1 MRPNQLKTR
10 LSKLAVSG
18 SILTLGGLTGCR
30 GEAPPGAKAEPAA
43 VHLEVRVEN
52 SQAAI
57 ERLSAAEAAKPLP
70 RKLQKAEAAKSP
82 EKKPPKLAQRDPSPP
97 TEKAAPTDGDEKQA
111 VAALEASRGT
121 DDSPAAEHTQKSP
134 LVPVGFS
141 LGQDSDGS
149 NAQTDSVIPQLL
161 DAQGELLPQTKD
173 LPGTDS
179 AFFKRLGPTLFKAI
193 VDNNPELVLP
203 YFMPLAVYEK
213 LKESKNPPRD
223 WKFRLFGQ
231 LKRDIEKYHRA
242 LGRNRERAHFV
253 ALDVV
258 PEDALWMK
266 AGREYNKLE
275 YYRLFGSSL
284 RYVDQRGRER
294 RFDVSALFSW
304 RGEWY
309 IVHLHGLK

>member
-1 MRPNQLKTR
+1 MRPNQLAAR
-10 LSKLAVSG
+10 LSKLALTG
-18 SILTLGGLTGCR
+18 SVLTLGGLTGCR
-30 GEAPPGAKAEPAA
+30 GEAPPGAKAEPAP

-52 SQAAI
+52 NQAAI
-57 ERLSAAEAAKPLP
+57 ERLSEAEAAKPLP
-70 RKLQKAEAAKSP
+70 RKPQKASAEPTQKQPP
-82 EKKPPKLAQRDPSPP
+82 EKQPTEVAQRDPSPP
-97 TEKAAPTDGDEKQA
+97 KSEAVPKLGDEKQA
-111 VAALEASRGT
+111 GAARELNGG
-121 DDSPAAEHTQKSP
+121 DDDGADTSQAQKSP

-141 LGQDSDGS
+141 LGQESRS
-149 NAQTDSVIPQLL
+149 DSVIPQLL

-179 AFFKRLGPTLFKAI
+179 AFFKQLGPTLFKAI
-193 VDNNPELVLP
+193 VDNNPELMLP

-223 WKFRLFGQ
+223 WKFRLYGQ
-231 LKRDIEKYHRA
+231 LKRDIERYHRA

-304 RGEWY
+304 RGEW
-309 IVHLHGLK
+309 

>member
-1 MRPNQLKTR
+1 MRPNQLAAR
-10 LSKLAVSG
+10 LSKFALTG
-18 SILTLGGLTGCR
+18 SVLILGGLTGCR
-30 GEAPPGAKAEPAA
+30 GEAPPGAKAEPAP

-52 SQAAI
+52 NQAAI
-57 ERLSAAEAAKPLP
+57 ERLSEAEAAKPLP
-70 RKLQKAEAAKSP
+70 RKPQKASAQPTAKP
-82 EKKPPKLAQRDPSPP
+82 EKQPTEVAQRDPSPP
-97 TEKAAPTDGDEKQA
+97 RSAALAEEGDEKQP
-111 VAALEASRGT
+111 VAARELNSGDDDGADASQ
-121 DDSPAAEHTQKSP
+121 AQKSP

-141 LGQDSDGS
+141 LGQES
-149 NAQTDSVIPQLL
+149 QTQADSVIPQLL

-179 AFFKRLGPTLFKAI
+179 AFFKQLGPTLFKAI
-193 VDNNPELVLP
+193 VDNNPELMLP

-223 WKFRLFGQ
+223 WKFRLYGQ
-231 LKRDIEKYHRA
+231 LKRDIESYHRA
-242 LGRNRERAHFV
+242 LGRDRERAHFV

-284 RYVDQRGRER
+284 RYVDHRGRER

-309 IVHLHGLK
+309 VVHLHGLK